1 MNVLPITREGG
12 LLAKLRSMF
21 GADAQIQEGD
31 VRVEKVLASND
42 VAQRFNLNGDGQ
54 SRRPLEVFIGL
65 NDLVIPYALKVAL
78 NKVDTTLPGNNGNSQ
93 DVTYPD
99 PFIFN
104 DPATATAVSEA
115 SSLNAIYS
123 GTMSLKA
130 NTIEILNTEQLRR
143 FKIIPQTQA
152 SATTLPQTEEGMF
165 VPILQPA
172 IFSGR
177 DTNIMEFQPASGSDL
192 QLIGGATGTKNVL
205 VFHYKVLVVR
215 NGAQPTTWTEV
226 SQILEKYTQN
236 RVIL

>member
-21 GADAQIQEGD
+21 GGDAQIQEGD
-31 VRVEKVLASND
+31 VRVEKVLLSND

-54 SRRPLEVFIGL
+54 TRRPLEVFIGL

-99 PFIFN
+99 PFIFS
-104 DPATATAVSEA
+104 DPATATAVSE
-115 SSLNAIYS
+115 SDCLNAVYS

-152 SATTLPQTEEGMF
+152 SATTLPQTEENMF

-177 DTNIMEFQPASGSDL
+177 DTNIMEFQPSSGSDL
-192 QLIGGATGTKNVL
+192 QLIGGAVGTRNVL

-226 SQILEKYTQN
+226 SKILEKYTQN

>member
-12 LLAKLRSMF
+12 LLAKLRGMF
-21 GADAQIQEGD
+21 GGDAQIQEGD
-31 VRVEKVLASND
+31 VRVEKALASND

-54 SRRPLEVFIGL
+54 TRRPLEVFIGL
-65 NDLVIPYALKVAL
+65 NDLVIPYALKVAI

-93 DVTYPD
+93 DITYPD
-99 PFIFN
+99 PFVFN
-104 DPATATAVSEA
+104 DPATATAVSESA
-115 SSLNAIYS
+115 CLNAIYS

-143 FKIIPQTQA
+143 FKIVPQTQA
-152 SATTLPQTEEGMF
+152 SATTLPQQSEDMF

-177 DTNIMEFQPASGSDL
+177 DTNIMEFQPSSGSDL
-192 QLIGGATGTKNVL
+192 QLIGGAVGTQNVL

-226 SQILEKYTQN
+226 SAILEKYTQN